1 MPATPEAQA
10 KTRAFARV
18 LGPYLVIVPGIVA
31 ARAPDMGAFVAPF
44 FGNPALV
51 WIMGAL
57 MLFAGLFVIAQHQY
71 WSSLAAILISLFG
84 WFLALRGLAL
94 LVVPELYQHAGD
106 AVADRFTLVRTM
118 FGAIAL
124 AGLCLT
130 YAGWIAKTPPR
141 P

>member
-18 LGPYLVIVPGIVA
+18 LGPFLVIVPCIVA
-31 ARAPDMGAFVAPF
+31 VRTPDMGPFVSSF
-44 FGNPALV
+44 FGNPSLV

-71 WSSLAAILISLFG
+71 WSSVAAVLISLFG
-84 WFLALRGLAL
+84 WFLAARGLAL
-94 LVVPELYQHAGD
+94 LTVPELYEHATEGVAG
-106 AVADRFTLVRTM
+106 AVTLVRFG
-118 FGAIAL
+118 FGALVL
-124 AGLCLT
+124 AGLWLT
-130 YAGWIAKTPPR
+130 YVGWIAKPPR